1 MHDSVGNNGN
11 NVHNSTT
18 QYFTYIWH
26 HIFFDNGACCGLGVQ
41 VPYFAALF
49 GLPPLWQIGAQLFKP
64 PSEPKFPACLRYIK
78 DMPLRRGLKCV
89 SQRYF
94 FQDTLCAKLQLQ
106 WRQNPLSFSQEY
118 LLKFGVSDQLCHF
131 VSFLVFL
138 FMGGGM
144 TRFKLTY
151 FLHFCPVLTVWF
163 HCAYLTRVTISTGKV
178 PLCKNAVGITETV
191 QWTFHLSFRTLQD
204 GGGWTL
210 DE

>member
-26 HIFFDNGACCGLGVQ
+26 HIFFDNGACCGLCVQ

-64 PSEPKFPACLRYIK
+64 SSEPKFPACLRYIK

-94 FQDTLCAKLQLQ
+94 FQDTPCAKLQLQ
-106 WRQNPLSFSQEY
+106 WRQNPLSFFTWISAEVWCFWSTLS
-118 LLKFGVSDQLCHF
+118 LLSLCFIFGDSFYGHDQIQANILLTLLSCPHCLISLCLSDAGHNFNRQ
-131 VSFLVFL
+131 
-138 FMGGGM
+138 G
-144 TRFKLTY
+144 
-151 FLHFCPVLTVWF
+151 PTV
-163 HCAYLTRVTISTGKV
+163 
-178 PLCKNAVGITETV
+178 
-191 QWTFHLSFRTLQD
+191 
-204 GGGWTL
+204 
-210 DE
+210 

>member
-118 LLKFGVSDQLCHF
+118 LLKFGVSDQLCLSF
-131 VSFLVFL
+131 SLCFIFGVSFY
-138 FMGGGM
+138 GRGHDQIQANIH
-144 TRFKLTY
+144 LT
-151 FLHFCPVLTVWF
+151 LLSCPHCLISLCLSDAGHNFNRQGPTV
-163 HCAYLTRVTISTGKV
+163 
-178 PLCKNAVGITETV
+178 
-191 QWTFHLSFRTLQD
+191 
-204 GGGWTL
+204 
-210 DE
+210 

>member
-89 SQRYF
+89 SQRYLF
-94 FQDTLCAKLQLQ
+94 RTPRVPNCNCNDDRIHCLFHKNIC
-106 WRQNPLSFSQEY
+106 WS
-118 LLKFGVSDQLCHF
+118 
-131 VSFLVFL
+131 LVFL
-138 FMGGGM
+138 INFVSLV
-144 TRFKLTY
+144 TLFHFWCF
-151 FLHFCPVLTVWF
+151 FLWAGAWPD
-163 HCAYLTRVTISTGKV
+163 S
-178 PLCKNAVGITETV
+178 
-191 QWTFHLSFRTLQD
+191 S
-204 GGGWTL
+204 
-210 DE
+210 

>member
-64 PSEPKFPACLRYIK
+64 PSEPKFPACLRYIE

-94 FQDTLCAKLQLQ
+94 FRTPRVPNCNCNDDRIHCL
-106 WRQNPLSFSQEY
+106 FSQEY
-118 LLKFGVSDQLCHF
+118 LLKFGVSDQLCLSCHF

-138 FMGGGM
+138 FMGGGHDQIQANIH
-144 TRFKLTY
+144 LT
-151 FLHFCPVLTVWF
+151 LLSCPHCLISLCLSDAGHNFNRQGPTV
-163 HCAYLTRVTISTGKV
+163 
-178 PLCKNAVGITETV
+178 
-191 QWTFHLSFRTLQD
+191 
-204 GGGWTL
+204 
-210 DE
+210 